1 MLTKARHGTTP
12 ERSYDALPHGVKF
25 GHGHSAASDISSL
38 PEHRFR
44 PKELR
49 SAAMDRH
56 ADPPDPAVVF
66 DLLEAF
72 RGSKAMFAAVR
83 LGVFDALE
91 TSTKPAAALGSELGV
106 NADALG
112 RLLDACVALRL
123 LQRVGDGYANTPVA
137 SAYLCRSSPHRMTGY
152 LNYSDEVLWKL
163 WGNLEDA
170 IREGTHRWQQTFG
183 WDGPIFAHFF
193 RTEERRREFLLGM
206 HGYGQVS
213 SPRVAAAFDLGRY
226 RQLVDL
232 GGATGHLALAACQ
245 RYPQLRAVVFDL
257 PGVIPLANEIIAA
270 SPVAGRVTARPG
282 DFFTD
287 PLPAADLYSMGR
299 ILHDW
304 SEEKIHA
311 LLRKVFDHLPHGGG
325 LLVAEKLIDDDRS
338 GPLSAQ
344 LQSLNMLLVTEGKE
358 RTPSEYTALL
368 REAGF
373 AEVEFA
379 RTHSPLDAIL
389 ATKGAHA

>member
-1 MLTKARHGTTP
+1 
-12 ERSYDALPHGVKF
+12 
-25 GHGHSAASDISSL
+25 
-38 PEHRFR
+38 
-44 PKELR
+44 
-49 SAAMDRH
+49 MDRS
-56 ADPPDPAVVF
+56 ADPPDPTVVF
-66 DLLEAF
+66 NLLEAF

-91 TSTKPAAALGSELGV
+91 ASSKSVAALASELDV
-106 NADALG
+106 DADALA
-112 RLLDACVALRL
+112 RLLDACVTLQL
-123 LQRVGDGYANTPVA
+123 LERTPAGYANAAVS
-137 SAYLCRSSPHRMTGY
+137 SAYLCRSSPRRMTGY

-170 IREGTHRWQQTFG
+170 IREGTHRWKQTFG

-232 GGATGHLALAACQ
+232 GGATGHLALAASAQ
-245 RYPQLRAVVFDL
+245 YPQLRAVVFDL
-257 PGVIPLANEIIAA
+257 PDVIPLANEIIAA
-270 SPVAGRVTARPG
+270 SPVADRVTAMPG

-287 PLPAADLYSMGR
+287 PLPPADLYSLGR
-299 ILHDW
+299 IVHDW
-304 SEEKIHA
+304 SEDKIRI
-311 LLRKVFDHLPHGGG
+311 LLRRVFDHLPAGGA

-368 REAGF
+368 RAAGF
-373 AEVEFA
+373 AAVRFA
-379 RTHSPLDAIL
+379 RTYSPLDAIL
-389 ATKGAHA
+389 ATKS